1 MYLQVIKDFLDEME
15 VQKEKVNAIHGPHQ
29 PHGPRCV
36 RRYAVKILIY
46 LSRRSKDS
54 SVPLQAQSG
63 PRFTAP
69 VCAPNIVKLVMYISK
84 TLMVPGARAAS
95 NGRAMPPSPP
105 LSERYELYL
114 PYYYLSYV
122 LQDAVHIVLALHAVP
137 SGLDPNICMYIL
149 GRERVYIIHDPA

>member
-1 MYLQVIKDFLDEME
+1 MQKYVRSGGLLTQSHTLCLLPHTPSSSSHLLVPTDTVLIMYLQVIKDFLDEME

-36 RRYAVKILIY
+36 RLYAVKILIY

-114 PYYYLSYV
+114 SLI
-122 LQDAVHIVLALHAVP
+122 HI
-137 SGLDPNICMYIL
+137 
-149 GRERVYIIHDPA
+149 